1 MLRASMPHYMWDP
14 LTDHNRL
21 VLLSEVT
28 ESELLLFSLDG
39 NHEWTLT
46 RAVGEALLLAGAER
60 YLTGGVSSGS
70 IDTVLLKWVSEHA
83 DELRRELP
91 ERLGAAVRDVLTPD
105 LLSPAWRRRYRPG
118 DDPTTGHCYVA
129 AETAYWLFGGPPSG
143 WKPRVAR
150 TLDAR
155 GESCTH
161 WWIEHPDAGR
171 CDPTAAQFYSR
182 GAQPPYGDARGIGFL
197 TAQPS
202 KRSQTVLS
210 RLLQPKPKGEE
221 NEIPHEMETSNGA

>member
-1 MLRASMPHYMWDP
+1 MLRASMPHYLWDP
-14 LTDHNRL
+14 LAQSNRL
-21 VLLSEVT
+21 VLLSQVT
-28 ESELLLFSLDG
+28 ESELLLFSLTG
-39 NHEWTLT
+39 GLKWTLS
-46 RAVGEALLLAGAER
+46 RAVGEALLFAGAQARQATEAR
-60 YLTGGVSSGS
+60 RGTADAYLSEWLSQHG
-70 IDTVLLKWVSEHA
+70 DTLLRKV
-83 DELRRELP
+83 P
-91 ERLGAAVRDVLTPD
+91 ERLAAAVRDVLTPD

-129 AETAYWLFGGPPSG
+129 AETAYWLFGGPRSG

-150 TLDAR
+150 TFDSR

-182 GAQPPYGDARGIGFL
+182 GAEPPYGEGRGIGFL

-202 KRSQTVLS
+202 KRSRTVLT
-210 RLLQPKPKGEE
+210 RLLHPEPKGEE
-221 NEIPHEMETSNGA
+221 NEIPHEMEASNGA